1 MRPPIF
7 VIGNPRSGTTLLR
20 LMLTNHKN
28 IVIPPEGGFAV
39 WLYEKY
45 GPADFSE
52 SIVKAFVE
60 DLSHTRKIE
69 TWNLDYAGL
78 LDYILSVGSVSY
90 TEAVRNVYEFYG
102 HSIGKTFLRW
112 GDKNNHYLR
121 HIDTIREMYPPA
133 RFIHIIRDGRDVAC
147 SYMDLHRSNIV
158 SEYTPQLPFK
168 IKDIANVWSTN
179 VQKIRNSFNRI
190 GWDNV
195 SEIRY
200 EDLVS
205 QPSDTLK
212 KVCSFLE
219 EPYDADM
226 ELYFIKN
233 QLEHQEP
240 VEFLQWKAKTIEK
253 PTTSEIG
260 KFRKQLT
267 PEEIR
272 EFESISASILKIYS
286 YNSTFVAH

>member
-1 MRPPIF
+1 
-7 VIGNPRSGTTLLR
+7 
-20 LMLTNHKN
+20 MLTNHKN
-28 IVIPPEGGFAV
+28 IVIPPECGFAV
-39 WLYEKY
+39 WLYDKY
-45 GPADFSE
+45 RSADFSE
-52 SIVKAFVE
+52 SVAKAFVGE
-60 DLSHTRKIE
+60 LSHTRKIE
-69 TWNLDYAGL
+69 TWNLDYTRL
-78 LDYILSVGSVSY
+78 LDYILSAKPGSY
-90 TEAVRNVYEFYG
+90 TEAAGAVYEFYG
-102 HSIGKTFLRW
+102 HSTGKTFLRW

-121 HIDTIREMYPPA
+121 HIDIIREMYPPA

-158 SEYTPQLPFK
+158 SEYAPQLAYK
-168 IKDIANVWSTN
+168 LKDIANVWSTN
-179 VQKIRNSFNRI
+179 IQKIRSSFDRI
-190 GWDNV
+190 GWNNV

-205 QPSDTLK
+205 QPSNELK

-253 PTTSEIG
+253 PTTSEVG
-260 KFRKQLT
+260 KFRKELT
-267 PEEIR
+267 TEEIR
-272 EFESISASILKIYS
+272 EFESVSASLLKIYN
-286 YNSTFVAH
+286 YDI